1 MMLSQALLLEPL
13 YIFFGAVLRG
23 LYNLTG
29 NYGIAIL
36 IYGIAVRILLM
47 PFNVKQHK
55 NSLRQRALQ
64 PKLAELQRSC
74 GKDKMRYQQ
83 EMMNLYKENGVSMT
97 GGMGFMFLSI
107 LLMWPIYRVV
117 IAPFTYLSSISIDSL
132 HKIADF
138 VATKGLITEA
148 VAKNIETD
156 NIGLINALHNSPAV
170 LADLVN
176 QGLMKTQDLI
186 SLNFFGI
193 DLGLIPKWDITVY
206 FGPDSKVWLPILI
219 IVLLN
224 LITSIFPQILS
235 QRLNPMMAKTKEAN
249 DLAKV
254 NPARSAENNT
264 ANTMNRSLLIT
275 MPLMMLMFSMWMPT
289 AMTLY
294 WIVGN
299 LMMMLQT
306 YLFYI
311 IYTRPYERLMA
322 QADSTSLKTRDE
334 VKAELHKLKN

>member
-1 MMLSQALLLEPL
+1 MFSSTALLLEPL
-13 YIFFGAVLRG
+13 YTLFGTILRG

-36 IYGIAVRILLM
+36 IYGIAIRILLM

-83 EMMNLYKENGVSMT
+83 EMMELYRQNGVSLT
-97 GGMGFMFLSI
+97 GGMGFMFLTL

-117 IAPFTYLSSISIDSL
+117 QAPLTYLSSVSVDSL
-132 HKIADF
+132 HKIADYM
-138 VATKGLITEA
+138 LQHSYITET
-148 VAKNIETD
+148 VAKNIETTNLD
-156 NIGLINALHNSPAV
+156 LIKALHNTPAAFV
-170 LADLVN
+170 DVVN
-176 QGLMKTQDLI
+176 QGLMKAQDLI
-186 SLNFFGI
+186 SLDFLGI
-193 DLGLIPKWDITVY
+193 DIGLIPTWNISTY
-206 FGPDSKVWLPILI
+206 FGENSKVWLPILA
-219 IVLLN
+219 IVLVN
-224 LITSIFPQILS
+224 LLTSIFPQLLNS
-235 QRLNPMMAKTKEAN
+235 RLNPMLARDKEAN
-249 DLAKV
+249 DLAKN
-254 NPARSAENNT
+254 NPARSRENNS
-264 ANTMNRSLLIT
+264 ADTMNRSMMIT
-275 MPLMMLMFSMWMPT
+275 MPIMMLVFSMMLPA

-311 IYTRPYERLMA
+311 MYTKPYNALMK
-322 QADSTSLKTRDE
+322 QANSTSLKMRSE
-334 VKAELHKLKN
+334 VAKELADK